1 MDQATSS
8 VPPSSLV
15 PAVTSVEERPWHALD
30 ADVALQAF
38 ASSEQGLDTDE
49 VKARLAAFGPNR
61 LPQAPGRG
69 PFLRFL
75 LQFHN
80 VLIYTLL
87 AAAVLSA
94 ALHHWVDAGVV
105 LAVTLANAIIG
116 FIQEGKATQALKAI
130 RSMIDPKAT
139 VLRDG
144 HRVTVGADTI
154 VPGDIVLIEAGAR
167 VPADVR
173 LIRARGLRVD
183 EAILTGESVPA
194 DKAAGPVEPD
204 AALGDRRSMAFSGTF
219 VAAGQGVGIV
229 IATGQKTELGR
240 ISVLLGAVETL
251 QTPLIRQMD
260 RFASQLTA
268 GILGVSVLIF
278 LFAFFFRDYS
288 MGDAFM
294 VVVGIAVSAIPEGLP
309 AIMTI
314 TLAIG
319 VQRMASRHAI
329 IRRLPAAETLGS
341 VTVICS
347 DKTGT
352 LTRNEMS
359 AASIV
364 TEAGEYE
371 VTGGGRTP
379 EGGFRIGGADS
390 DPAGER
396 VLMELLRAG
405 LLCNDAELRQVDGEW
420 RSDGDPMEA
429 ALVALAM
436 KAGLDPTLLR
446 KQLPRS
452 DEIPF
457 DALHRFMATLHHSH
471 GGKAFILVKGAPER
485 VMAMCGTER
494 RAEGDVPLGS
504 ERWHRAAME
513 LAARGER
520 VLGFAM
526 KPVDADKHDLAFA
539 DVDSD
544 AILIGFVGFLD
555 PPREEAIAAI
565 RDCRTA
571 GIRVVMITGDHATTA
586 REIAR
591 QLGIAEDP
599 KVLTGQEIDRL
610 DETQLRMAARETAV
624 FARTTPEHKLRLV
637 QALQADGLTVAMTG
651 DGVNDAPALKRADV
665 GVAMGEKGTEVAKEA
680 AEVVLADDNFASI
693 VAAVREG
700 RTVYDNIMKV
710 IAWTLP
716 TNGGEGLTIIAALV
730 AGFSL
735 PLTPVQILWI
745 NTITAVA
752 LGLTFAFEPMEP
764 GAMRRPPRAA
774 YQPVLTL
781 DLLWRVAFVSV
792 LFVTASF
799 GVFFWARSSGS
810 SLEVARTMVVNT
822 LVVMEIAYLFS
833 VRYVHGTSFTW
844 AGVAGTPAVLIGVT
858 TVVVAQLAFTYLP
871 AFQYLFGS
879 RPLSIFEGAIV
890 IAIGIVLLAI
900 VETEKQVRRSIVWR
914 RSRPI

>member
-1 MDQATSS
+1 MDKTTRS
-8 VPPSSLV
+8 VPPAATDPALT
-15 PAVTSVEERPWHALD
+15 AVTERPWHALD
-30 ADVALQAF
+30 AEAALEAF
-38 ASSEQGLDTDE
+38 ASSEHGLDSDE
-49 VKARLAAFGPNR
+49 AQARLTAFGPNR
-61 LPQAPGRG
+61 LPQPIRSG
-69 PFLRFL
+69 PLKRFL

-87 AAAVLSA
+87 VAAILSA
-94 ALHHWVDAGVV
+94 ALEHWVDAGVV

-116 FIQEGKATQALKAI
+116 FIQEGKAVQALDAI
-130 RSMIDPKAT
+130 RGMIDPKAT

-144 HRVTVGADTI
+144 HRVTVSADTI

-167 VPADVR
+167 VPADIR
-173 LIRARGLRVD
+173 LIRARGLRID

-194 DKAAGPVEPD
+194 DKAAVPVEPQ
-204 AALGDRRSMAFSGTF
+204 AGIGDRRSMAFSGTF
-219 VAAGQGVGIV
+219 VAAGQGIGIAV
-229 IATGQKTELGR
+229 ATGQKTELGR
-240 ISVLLGAVETL
+240 ISTLLGTVETL
-251 QTPLIRQMD
+251 QTPLVRQMD
-260 RFASQLTA
+260 HFATQLTA
-268 GILGVSVLIF
+268 AILVASAAIL
-278 LFAFFFRDYS
+278 LFARFFRGYS
-288 MGDAFM
+288 FGDAFM

-319 VQRMASRHAI
+319 VQRMAARHAI

-352 LTRNEMS
+352 LTRNEMT
-359 AASIV
+359 AESIV
-364 TEAGEYE
+364 TEVGEYE
-371 VTGGGRTP
+371 VTGAGRTP
-379 EGGFRIGGADS
+379 DGGFRFGGDDR
-390 DPAGER
+390 DPAGDR
-396 VLMELLRAG
+396 VLMELLSAG

-436 KAGLDPTLLR
+436 KAGIDPTLKR

-471 GGKAFILVKGAPER
+471 DGKAFILIKGAPER
-485 VMAMCGTER
+485 VLAMCSSER
-494 RAEGDVPLGS
+494 TAEGDVPLRS
-504 ERWHRAAME
+504 EHWHRAAME
-513 LAARGER
+513 LAGRGKR
-520 VLGFAM
+520 VLGFAL
-526 KPVDADKHDLAFA
+526 KPADPDKHDLAFA
-539 DVDSD
+539 DVDTD
-544 AILIGFVGFLD
+544 AVLIGFVGFLD

-565 RDCRTA
+565 EDCRTA

-599 KVLTGQEIDRL
+599 KVLTGQELDRL
-610 DETQLRMAARETAV
+610 DDEGLREAARETAV

-700 RTVYDNIMKV
+700 RTVYDNVMKV

-716 TNGGEGLTIIAALV
+716 TNGGECLTIMAALAV
-730 AGFSL
+730 GFAL

-774 YQPVLTL
+774 YQPILTL
-781 DLLWRVAFVSV
+781 DLLWRVFFVSV
-792 LFVTASF
+792 LFVTATF
-799 GVFFWARSSGS
+799 GVFFWAQSVGH
-810 SLEVARTMVVNT
+810 SLETARTMVVNT

-844 AGVAGTPAVLIGVT
+844 VGVLGTPAVLIGVG
-858 TVVVAQLAFTYLP
+858 TVTVAQVAFTYLP
-871 AFQYLFGS
+871 VFQVLFGS
-879 RPLSIFEGAIV
+879 RPLSFFEGAIV
-890 IAIGIVLLAI
+890 VAIGVVLLVV
-900 VETEKQVRRSIVWR
+900 VEIEKQVRMAISGRHG
-914 RSRPI
+914 